1 MCGFG
6 VWLATCSY
14 PGVMVA
20 SGTQRGFLVVADITG
35 YTAYLNQSELE
46 HAHGTLKTLLGLLID
61 YTKPP
66 LTLSGLEGDAVLSYT
81 IDSERFE
88 GQAFVEMIET
98 TYVAFKRAIDLMV
111 MNTSCECNACANIN
125 TLDLKFFVHHGE
137 FVVQE
142 LAGGE
147 ELVGADVNV
156 IHRLMKNNVVEE
168 TGVRAYTLFTEAA
181 ISQLGLEG
189 FADGLV
195 VYQDEFSDIGSVRG
209 WVLNMAPAWEVHQG
223 KSALNIDDPRAAVFV
238 EEYPLPPELVW
249 GYLTNPE
256 YRAVYSNAKRQVT
269 HERKNGRVGPGTVYE
284 CFHLDNSVSTNTVLE
299 WEPFSRI
306 VTENTAA
313 RSSRFIAVFELEATE
328 KGTQVT
334 MKYAPLRGPLIER
347 LIGSVLFGLKYK
359 PLAQKG
365 MSLLKEMIEEDLA
378 DGHLTVPQSTKPT
391 PDQIQEAASAALP
404 AP

>member
-1 MCGFG
+1 
-6 VWLATCSY
+6 
-14 PGVMVA
+14 MVA

-61 YTKPP
+61 HTKPP
-66 LTLSGLEGDAVLSYT
+66 LVLSGLEGDAVLSYT

-88 GQAFVEMIET
+88 GQAFIEMIEA

-147 ELVGADVNV
+147 ELVGADVNL

-168 TGVRAYTLFTEAA
+168 TAVRAYTLFTEAS

-189 FADGLV
+189 FANSLTS
-195 VYQDEFSDIGSVRG
+195 YQDEFSGIGSVKC
-209 WVLNMAPAWEVHQG
+209 WVLDMAPVWAVHQG
-223 KSALNIDDPRAAVFV
+223 RSALNIDDTRAAVFV
-238 EEYPLPPELVW
+238 EEYPLSPELVW

-256 YRAVYSNAKRQVT
+256 YRSVYSNAKRQVT
-269 HERKNGRVGPGTVYE
+269 HARRNGRVGLGTVYE

-299 WEPFSRI
+299 WEPFTRI

-313 RSSRFIAVFELEATE
+313 RSSRFIAIFELEATDI
-328 KGTQVT
+328 GTRVT

-347 LIGSVLFGLKYK
+347 LIGSVLFPLRYK

-365 MSLLKEMIEEDLA
+365 MGLLKTMIEDDLA
-378 DGHLTVPQSTKPT
+378 DGNVAVPQTRKLT

-404 AP
+404 TP

>member
-1 MCGFG
+1 M
-6 VWLATCSY
+6 
-14 PGVMVA
+14 
-20 SGTQRGFLVVADITG
+20 ADITG

-61 YTKPP
+61 HTKPP
-66 LTLSGLEGDAVLSYT
+66 LVLSGLEGDAVLSYT

-88 GQAFVEMIET
+88 GQAFIEMIEA

-147 ELVGADVNV
+147 ELVGADVNL

-168 TGVRAYTLFTEAA
+168 TAVRAYTLFTEAS

-189 FADGLV
+189 FANSLTS
-195 VYQDEFSDIGSVRG
+195 YQDEFSGIGSVKC
-209 WVLNMAPAWEVHQG
+209 WVLDMAPVWAVHQG
-223 KSALNIDDPRAAVFV
+223 RSALNIDDTRAAVFV
-238 EEYPLPPELVW
+238 EEYPLSPELVW

-256 YRAVYSNAKRQVT
+256 YRSVYSNAKRQVT
-269 HERKNGRVGPGTVYE
+269 HARRNGRVGLGTVYE

-299 WEPFSRI
+299 WEPFTRI

-313 RSSRFIAVFELEATE
+313 RSSRFIAIFELEATDI
-328 KGTQVT
+328 GTRVT

-347 LIGSVLFGLKYK
+347 LIGSVLFPLRYK

-365 MSLLKEMIEEDLA
+365 MGLLKTMIEDDLA
-378 DGHLTVPQSTKPT
+378 DGNVAVPQTRKLT

-404 AP
+404 TP